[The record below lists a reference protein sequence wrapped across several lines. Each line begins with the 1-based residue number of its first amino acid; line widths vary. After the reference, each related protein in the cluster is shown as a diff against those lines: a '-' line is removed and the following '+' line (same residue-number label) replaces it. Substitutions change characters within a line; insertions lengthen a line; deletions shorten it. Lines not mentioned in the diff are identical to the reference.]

1 MPNNPPLQKGA
12 LVTSDPLNPPPR
24 TIAFQYNPESLRR
37 TLQPQVVGGEQNDRS
52 QMVRFSGAPIET
64 FTLEVELDSVDA
76 SGVAS
81 TTVQGDGVLPT
92 LYALELLAYP
102 TSGSVTSAAGQ
113 LSMGIMEVAPA
124 AAPLTLFVFGGRRVV
139 PVQVMQ
145 YDIVE
150 QAFDAR
156 LTPIRATV
164 SLTLRALSYSD
175 LATSAPGYAQFL
187 AYQRTKESL
196 APGGWTAGSG

>member
-1 MPNNPPLQKGA
+1 MPNTPALQKGA
-12 LVTSDPLNPPPR
+12 LVTVDALNPPPQ
-24 TIAFQYNPESLRR
+24 TIAFQYNPDSLRR

-64 FTLEVELDSVDA
+64 FTLEIELDSVDL
-76 SGVAS
+76 SGVADV
-81 TTVQGDGVLPT
+81 TVASDGVLPT

-102 TSGSVTSAAGQ
+102 TSSSVNAAAGE
-113 LSMGIMEVAPA
+113 LSSGEMEIAPA

-139 PVQVMQ
+139 PVRITQ

-150 QAFDAR
+150 QAFDQQ

-164 SLTLRALSYSD
+164 SLTMRALSYSD
-175 LATSAPGYAQFL
+175 LATTAPGYSQFMV
-187 AYQRTKESL
+187 YQQTKESL
-196 APGGWTAGSG
+196 APGGRTPRGA

>member
-12 LVTSDPLNPPPR
+12 LVTTDPLNPPPR

-37 TLQPQVVGGEQNDRS
+37 TLQPQLVGGDQHDRS
-52 QMVRFSGAPIET
+52 QMVRFAGAPIET
-64 FTLEVELDSVDA
+64 FTVEVELDSVDS
-76 SGVAS
+76 SGVADA
-81 TTVQGDGVLPT
+81 TRAGNGVLPT

-102 TSGSVTSAAGQ
+102 TTSSVVTAAGH
-113 LSMGIMEVAPA
+113 LSFGVMEIAPA

-139 PVQVMQ
+139 PVQVTQ

-150 QAFDAR
+150 QAFDIY

-187 AYQRTKESL
+187 SYQRIKESL
-196 APGGWTAGSG
+196 APGGWTAGGA

>member
-1 MPNNPPLQKGA
+1 MPNTPALQKGA
-12 LVTSDPLNPPPR
+12 LVTVDALNPPPQ
-24 TIAFQYNPESLRR
+24 TIAFQYNPDSLRR

-64 FTLEVELDSVDA
+64 FSVEIELDSVDL
-76 SGVAS
+76 SGVADV
-81 TTVQGDGVLPT
+81 TVASDGVLPT

-102 TSGSVTSAAGQ
+102 TSSSVNAAAGE
-113 LSMGIMEVAPA
+113 LSSGEMEIAPA

-139 PVQVMQ
+139 PVRITQ

-150 QAFDAR
+150 QAFDQQ

-164 SLTLRALSYSD
+164 SLSMRALSYSD
-175 LATSAPGYAQFL
+175 LATTAPGYSQFMV
-187 AYQRTKESL
+187 YQQTKESL
-196 APGGWTAGSG
+196 APGGRTPRGG